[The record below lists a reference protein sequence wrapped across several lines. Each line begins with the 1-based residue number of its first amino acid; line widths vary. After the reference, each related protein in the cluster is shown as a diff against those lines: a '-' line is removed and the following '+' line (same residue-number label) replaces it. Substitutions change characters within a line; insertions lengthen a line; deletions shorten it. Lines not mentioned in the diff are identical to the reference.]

1 MSDLLLRVRALLFRK
16 QVEQELD
23 DELSFHHEMETRKN
37 LAAGMPPQEAT
48 RAARLHFGTQPS
60 AVKDYVRD
68 TRRIN
73 FVETLVADVRY
84 ALRGFR
90 RAPLFA
96 LTVIGTIAIGLGWN
110 TAAFTIFNAAFL
122 RPIDARDP
130 YSLYGFG
137 WQDRTGKGAPVT
149 WRQLDELRQRRPGL
163 AGISAY
169 TGVHT
174 RMEGRFASATLV
186 DGEFFPML
194 GVNAAI
200 GRTLSTEDT
209 KSPASNTAVV
219 LSYTAWQN
227 RFGSAPDIVG
237 RKVSIHGHAFEVVGV
252 MPEAFTGLGPTSDL
266 WAPMAA
272 LPDFEDVPNAFA
284 PDAIAPVGLAGRLK
298 SGESPEQL
306 QAALTAW
313 LQRATQGL
321 PPGQAP
327 HATLRSLATLANL
340 ARRQLAATL
349 PIAIVFFLVL
359 LSACANVA
367 NMMLARAMSR
377 QREIGIRLS
386 LGAARGRL
394 IRQLLVESILL
405 AIPAAALAF
414 AISQTFIDL
423 GVRLMF
429 ATIPSAL
436 LDQARFPSMS
446 PDIHVFWF
454 MAGAAVVAALL
465 FGLAPAVQATRLNVM
480 QAARGDFSSDFRPA
494 RLRNAL
500 VIAQVTVC
508 GFLLICSGIL
518 LRSANHIAS
527 LDPGMRARGVV
538 EIYVQEIFRTRVM
551 AVVRPQP
558 GVELLAASSDPP
570 FDGVLPSISASGA
583 PGVSLTR
590 VPYRYVSPEYFQVLD
605 IPLREG
611 RNFSAEEA
619 QSGAAVA
626 ILSESA
632 ARKLWPRQ
640 GALDQSLTLIP
651 ETGPVRGGR
660 PPQFRS
666 VRVIGIA
673 RDTAVGG
680 LDNPDRSAFY
690 LPTGLEASHNAL
702 YVRVHDDAGKAVRD
716 LSTAAEAAYPGAIE
730 DIHSLQ
736 DYLDAAIWSYRL
748 SYWIS
753 AALGAIALLLTL
765 SGIYSV
771 LSYVVSQRTKEIG
784 IRIALGAGTRAVTS
798 LVMTQCLRLA
808 AIGIGIG
815 SALAL
820 AAARILSVFSAG
832 ISIDVFDRVAYL
844 GAIAVVFAACL
855 AAAFIPARRAARVDP
870 INTLRYD

>member
-1 MSDLLLRVRALLFRK
+1 
-16 QVEQELD
+16 
-23 DELSFHHEMETRKN
+23 METRKN
-37 LAAGMPPQEAT
+37 LAAGMPPEEAA
-48 RAARLHFGTQPS
+48 RAARLQFGTNAG

-68 TRRIN
+68 ARGTSL
-73 FVETLVADVRY
+73 FETLLHDIRY

-110 TAAFTIFNAAFL
+110 TAAFTVFNAAFL

-130 YSLYGFG
+130 YSLYSFG
-137 WQDRTGKGAPVT
+137 WQDRTGSGAPVT
-149 WRQLDELRQRRPGL
+149 WRQLDDLRQQRPGL

-169 TGVHT
+169 TGVRT
-174 RMEGRFASATLV
+174 RMEGRFANATLV

-194 GVNAAI
+194 GVDAAI
-200 GRTLSTEDT
+200 GRTLPVEDP
-209 KSPASNTAVV
+209 KSPDASASIV

-237 RKVSIHGHAFEVVGV
+237 RKVSIHGHGFEVVGV

-266 WAPMAA
+266 WAPLTA
-272 LPDFEDVPNAFA
+272 LPDFEDLPNAFA
-284 PDAIAPVGLAGRLK
+284 PDAPAPVGLAGRLK

-306 QAALTAW
+306 QTVLTAW
-313 LQRATQGL
+313 MQRLT
-321 PPGQAP
+321 PDHPP

-367 NMMLARAMSR
+367 NMMLARTMAR

-394 IRQLLVESILL
+394 IRQLLMESFLL

-414 AISQTFIDL
+414 AISQAFVDL
-423 GVRLMF
+423 GVRLIL
-429 ATIPSAL
+429 ATIPSAF
-436 LDQARFPSMS
+436 LDQARLPSLA

-454 MAGAAVVAALL
+454 MAGAAVMVALL

-480 QAARGDFSSDFRPA
+480 QAARGDFSSEFRPA

-518 LRSANHIAS
+518 LRSANHIER
-527 LDPGMRARGVV
+527 LDPGMRARGVI
-538 EIYVQEIFRTRVM
+538 EIYVQEKFRARVM
-551 AVVRPQP
+551 AILRAQP

-570 FDGVLPSISASGA
+570 FDSVLPSISASGA

-605 IPLREG
+605 IPMLRG
-611 RNFSAEEA
+611 RNFSVEEA

-632 ARKLWPRQ
+632 ARKLWPTQ
-640 GALDQSLTLIP
+640 DVLDQSLNLVP
-651 ETGPVRGGR
+651 VGDDDTGPVRGGR
-660 PPQFRS
+660 PPQYRTM
-666 VRVIGIA
+666 RVIGVA

-702 YVRVHDDAGKAVRD
+702 YVRIRDHVSGDAGKAVRD
-716 LSTAAEAAYPGAIE
+716 LSAAAETADPGAIE

-736 DYLDAAIWSYRL
+736 DYLDASIWSYRL

-753 AALGAIALLLTL
+753 AALGCIALLLTL

-771 LSYVVSQRTKEIG
+771 LSYVVAQRTKEIG
-784 IRIALGAGTRAVTS
+784 IRIAMGAGAHAVTG
-798 LVMTQCLRLA
+798 LVLAQCPRLA
-808 AIGIGIG
+808 AIGIATG

-820 AAARILSVFSAG
+820 AAARVLSGFSASG
-832 ISIDVFDRVAYL
+832 TNIDVFDHVAYL
-844 GAIAVVFAACL
+844 GAMAVVLVACL
-855 AAAFIPARRAARVDP
+855 TAALIPARRAARVDP
-870 INTLRYD
+870 ITTLRYD